1 MLDGQDRGRSG
12 HEKER
17 PAKQNYWLSLRFC
30 FSWYHTAGGPGITGS
45 SSSFVGQETGSCCMV
60 GVLRTRK
67 GLNNL
72 GVHGRCPCWRNVQAV
87 SDLMQGKPIRAM

>member
-17 PAKQNYWLSLRFC
+17 PAKQNHWPSLPFC
-30 FSWYHTAGGPGITGS
+30 FSWYHIAGGPGITGS
-45 SSSFVGQETGSCCMV
+45 FSAFVGQEMDRCCMV
-60 GVLRTRK
+60 SVLRTQK
-67 GLNNL
+67 GFNNL
-72 GVHGRCPCWRNVQAV
+72 GLHGRCPCVRNVQAD